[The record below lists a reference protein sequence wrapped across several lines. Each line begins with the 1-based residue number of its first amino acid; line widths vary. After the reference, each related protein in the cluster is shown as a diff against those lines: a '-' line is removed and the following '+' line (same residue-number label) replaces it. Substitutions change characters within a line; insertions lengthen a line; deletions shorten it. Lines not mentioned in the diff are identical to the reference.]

1 MTKIQDDEAKRK
13 YLFSRN
19 RQLPLMKV
27 GVIVNR
33 YLQTYIA
40 YKPKHHKTLYIC
52 SCKVDTN
59 TINNT
64 THTRTHT
71 YTHTYSCTFLTTN
84 AKTKPYLLY
93 LGKKNEIEI
102 LEIIT
107 TKAATTFN
115 HFTTLNEMEMVCLRN
130 EFFHPATTQRY
141 MQNLFYCFCQ
151 PKSSTHN
158 ITSLC
163 DARLN

>member
-1 MTKIQDDEAKRK
+1 
-13 YLFSRN
+13 
-19 RQLPLMKV
+19 MKV
-27 GVIVNR
+27 GIW
-33 YLQTYIA
+33 LCIATCKYIM
-40 YKPKHHKTLYIC
+40 LIC
-52 SCKVDTN
+52 LN
-59 TINNT
+59 TIKQYIFALVKSIPLPFEILP
-64 THTRTHT
+64 THTSTHMLK
-71 YTHTYSCTFLTTN
+71 HISN
-84 AKTKPYLLY
+84 NKRKNEIILLY

-115 HFTTLNEMEMVCLRN
+115 HFMTLNEMEMVCLRN